1 MNFEKLPVGLVFHEK
16 ALLDGY
22 LYLYEEA
29 PNDGNQVLIEIQ
41 FSSQKISKTDDTFFQ
56 ALQNLR
62 KELEDKHIQILC
74 NGAARNVYPSPMQMS
89 MGSGR
94 TAYLLKLGQQAK
106 NADIIDIF
114 GYQDS
119 LTFVSVEEQE
129 VFYRDWI
136 RSISEQKYRD

>member
-1 MNFEKLPVGLVFHEK
+1 MCYEKLSVKLVLCGNTTLEG
-16 ALLDGY
+16 D

-29 PNDGNQVLIEIQ
+29 PNDSDQVQIEID
-41 FSSQKISKTDDTFFQ
+41 FNDQKISKMDDNFFQ

-62 KELEDKHIQILC
+62 KELEDKNIQIMC
-74 NGAARNVYPSPMQMS
+74 NGAAKNVFPSPMQLS

-114 GYQDS
+114 DCLDS
-119 LTFVSVEEQE
+119 LTFVNVKEQE
-129 VFYRDWI
+129 VFYKDWI
-136 RSISEQKYRD
+136 KSISQQK